1 MEYAVGVILAAGVG
15 VFGTL
20 VGLDKERSF
29 YATVMLVI
37 ACLYMLFAAI
47 GNSTE
52 ALAAEA
58 VPMLLFSAA
67 AVYGFKRS
75 AWIVAAALALHGV
88 FDLIHPH
95 VIANPGVPA
104 WWPGFCGS
112 YDVVAAAYLSF
123 LLVARRA
130 NPQR

>member
-29 YATVMLVI
+29 YATVMIVI
-37 ACLYMLFAAI
+37 AWLYMLFAAI
-47 GNSTE
+47 GSSTE

-75 AWIVAAALALHGV
+75 PWIVAAALALHGV

-104 WWPGFCGS
+104 WWPGFCMA
-112 YDVVAAAYLSF
+112 YDITAAAYLAC
-123 LLVARRA
+123 LCLRR
-130 NPQR
+130 N